1 MATATT
7 GDEWLATAARA
18 AGRCRRRVEQ
28 NRRDAAR
35 RGAAAAGG
43 GGDRALLVI
52 MHRRDRGATIEAC
65 VLPPSVSS
73 QAPAPPSPSRARAPT
88 PLPASAA
95 ASRVGALMVDGARTG
110 RARAL
115 VEALVVDGARERRSR
130 RSRST
135 ARASADVARPAP
147 ICSRPAKGPAKRS
160 RRTREGLRSRCGAI
174 THHGW
179 MHHPLPTES
188 SSRGVR
194 CSPAATTAALA
205 DSTAAIAGRTSRGHT
220 A

>member
-73 QAPAPPSPSRARAPT
+73 QAPAPPSPSRASAPT

-115 VEALVVDGARERRSR
+115 VEALVVDGARERRR
-130 RSRST
+130 RAAGSNLQQTS
-135 ARASADVARPAP
+135 
-147 ICSRPAKGPAKRS
+147 K
-160 RRTREGLRSRCGAI
+160 RTRE
-174 THHGW
+174 TK
-179 MHHPLPTES
+179 PQN
-188 SSRGVR
+188 SRGTPQPLRRHHASRLDAPSAADGVVVAR
-194 CSPAATTAALA
+194 CALL
-205 DSTAAIAGRTSRGHT
+205 AGSDHRGSG
-220 A
+220 